1 MVTVRLSR
9 DESLSNEWYDVTG
22 DGSEQNGDSSKQNGD
37 GSTTG
42 DSGEQNGDGSTTGD
56 SGVNRGNDA
65 NNQARNQNVAM
76 SHDDIVTAG
85 NFIVDVTDP
94 RHAQYQQ
101 ACLQTRK
108 QCIND

>member
-9 DESLSNEWYDVTG
+9 DESESNEWYDVTG
-22 DGSEQNGDSSKQNGD
+22 DGNEQNGDS
-37 GSTTG
+37 
-42 DSGEQNGDGSTTGD
+42 STTGD

-65 NNQARNQNVAM
+65 NNQARNQNVAT
-76 SHDDIVTAG
+76 SRDDIVTTG

-101 ACLQTRK
+101 ACLQTRE
-108 QCIND
+108 